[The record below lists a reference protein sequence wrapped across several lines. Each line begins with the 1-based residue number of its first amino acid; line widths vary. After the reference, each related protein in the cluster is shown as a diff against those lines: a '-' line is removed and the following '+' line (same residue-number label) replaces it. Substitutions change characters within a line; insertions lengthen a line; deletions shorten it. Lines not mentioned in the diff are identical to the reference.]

1 MEELTVD
8 RMQTARKL
16 EWKVAPGGVA
26 KLLQSHDKTST
37 YSRFLSVGKEV
48 PERKSI
54 STKDSTDIIE
64 MTTMDLCKLV
74 WWS

>member
-1 MEELTVD
+1 M
-8 RMQTARKL
+8 
-16 EWKVAPGGVA
+16 APGGVA

-74 WWS
+74 